1 MSKIQKIMSRE
12 VLAEGGIPVIQ
23 AKLKLDNNLEVEV
36 TIPSNDHRTNYQKV
50 EFYDNDQSRY
60 HGKGVLRPVSFINDL
75 IGPKLVG
82 VSPQKQKEIDGWL
95 LASDS
100 SELRNKLG
108 VNTIYAISML
118 IAKAGA
124 VDANIPLYSYI
135 NNIYNSSYG
144 DSKIVLDKVPTPIIT
159 VLSTTEELG
168 VKLDFKEF
176 QIIPTASYQFAKSLE
191 IGTTVATTFR
201 ETYNSSTVNS
211 NQDAIETITDTIES
225 LDLKLG
231 QDIFLSLNFMA
242 SNYEKSGS
250 YELKDK
256 AQALKISDYLD
267 FVKMIAKKYLP
278 LVLIDPFLPSD
289 WASWKNLNLDL
300 SKETYLVGNELV
312 SSSSKIL
319 QKVIS
324 EKLCS
329 SFMVNPAL
337 VGTITELFE
346 MTTFIRKSGLN
357 YVISSSDHDTSD
369 HSIADLAVGLQPD
382 FVKFGL
388 PTRTE
393 NLVKYN
399 RMMEIE
405 EEIKNIK

>member
-1 MSKIQKIMSRE
+1 MSKIQKIVSRE
-12 VLAEGGIPVIQ
+12 VLAADGIPVIM
-23 AKLKLDNNLEVEV
+23 AKLMLDNNLEVEV
-36 TIPSNDHRTNYQKV
+36 TVPSNDHRTNYQKV
-50 EFYDNDQSRY
+50 EFYDNDLSRY
-60 HGKGVLRPVSFINDL
+60 HGKGVLRAVSFINDL

-100 SELRNKLG
+100 SELRDKLG

-124 VDANIPLYSYI
+124 ADANMPLYSYI
-135 NNIYNSSYG
+135 NNIYNSQYH
-144 DSKIVLDKVPTPIIT
+144 DTKIIIDKVPTSMIS

-176 QIIPTASYQFAKSLE
+176 QIIPTTSYQFAKSLE
-191 IGTTVATTFR
+191 IGTAVATTFK

-225 LDLKLG
+225 LGLRLG
-231 QDIFLSLNFMA
+231 QDIFLSLNFTA
-242 SNYEKSGS
+242 SNYERSGL

-278 LVLIDPFLPSD
+278 LAIIDPFLPSD
-289 WASWKNLNLDL
+289 WTSWKNLNLDL
-300 SKETYLVGNELV
+300 SKETYLIGNELV
-312 SSSSKIL
+312 SSNSKMLQKIL
-319 QKVIS
+319 S

-329 SFMVNPAL
+329 SFMINPVI

-346 MTTFIRKSGLN
+346 MATLIRKSGLN
-357 YVISSSDHDTSD
+357 YIISSSDHDTSD
-369 HSIADLAVGLQPD
+369 HSIADLTVGLQPD
-382 FVKFGL
+382 FVRFGL

-405 EEIKNIK
+405 QEITNIK